1 MVQGRVGWARSV
13 PRLSPPK
20 ACFTGMFY
28 DNIHSEPMDFAAWPL
43 SPKGALRV
51 PKSASPTPSPG

>member
-1 MVQGRVGWARSV
+1 
-13 PRLSPPK
+13 
-20 ACFTGMFY
+20 MFY

-51 PKSASPTPSPG
+51 PKSASPTPSPGLTHRYALVERARCFAERPELK

>member
-43 SPKGALRV
+43 SP
-51 PKSASPTPSPG
+51 